1 MTDDRKNANPRMVE
15 VDGVQYYMTGEDY
28 IWIGELTSRMTL
40 QKVRHHEP
48 AEEME
53 RRRAEFRE
61 AVRLTG
67 MGISVDKLKATEH
80 FDAEYQGHGAG
91 IHNPCMDFPIRTVS
105 TPRRGV
111 NVWNEPAEHY
121 FRVARNNA
129 LNEPATHR
137 DQHNIMKDLFALER
151 LANVPAKMSPEQ
163 LRALGVP
170 EGFIGWDRPPEPSA
184 MQIAMDMLGRI
195 EEADQRSAI
204 RAYQR
209 FGVGLGNMAG
219 LNGAPPTYRDNQWIH
234 KKLSDPNISELHR
247 ELFQELLEYRET
259 KEEFGRRRVDKKR
272 KKLKR
277 DGF

>member
-1 MTDDRKNANPRMVE
+1 
-15 VDGVQYYMTGEDY
+15 
-28 IWIGELTSRMTL
+28 
-40 QKVRHHEP
+40 
-48 AEEME
+48 
-53 RRRAEFRE
+53 
-61 AVRLTG
+61 
-67 MGISVDKLKATEH
+67 
-80 FDAEYQGHGAG
+80 
-91 IHNPCMDFPIRTVS
+91 
-105 TPRRGV
+105 
-111 NVWNEPAEHY
+111 
-121 FRVARNNA
+121 
-129 LNEPATHR
+129 
-137 DQHNIMKDLFALER
+137 MKDLFALER